1 MMNEEQEKLLNKV
14 FEKYADELDMNLAER
29 AINDKEIKDAWL
41 EFEDL
46 KQKTFK
52 AFEGD
57 GDA

>member
-1 MMNEEQEKLLNKV
+1 MMNEEQKELLNKV

-29 AINDKEIKDAWL
+29 ATSDKEIKDAWR

-46 KQKTFK
+46 KQRAFE

-57 GDA
+57 GDV